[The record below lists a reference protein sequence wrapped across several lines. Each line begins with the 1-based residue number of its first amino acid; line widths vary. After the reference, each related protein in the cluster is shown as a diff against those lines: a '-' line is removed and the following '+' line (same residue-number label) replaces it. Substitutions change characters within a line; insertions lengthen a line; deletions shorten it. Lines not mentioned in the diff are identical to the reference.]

1 MEVKGAIKKIYAVEN
16 GTSKNGN
23 EWQKRDFVIE
33 TNEQYPKTVCFTVFK
48 HIDLLDNVGEGQTV
62 NVKFSIDSRE
72 FNGKWYHSI
81 NAFGV
86 YPEGSTPA
94 KKEEKVIDV
103 VPEEVGEDEEDTLPF

>member
-1 MEVKGAIKKIYAVEN
+1 MEVKGTIKKIYDVEN
-16 GTSKNGN
+16 GTSKNGTQ
-23 EWQKRDFVIE
+23 WQKRDFVIE

-48 HIDLLDNVGEGQTV
+48 HVDILEHVGEGQTV

-72 FNGKWYHSI
+72 YNGKWYHSI

-94 KKEEKVIDV
+94 KKEEKVTEA
-103 VPEEVGEDEEDTLPF
+103 VPEVVDEEDELPF